1 MVIKKKENKKSAQD
15 EMEGVTE
22 FEPEPFQLI
31 EEEKYNT
38 KFPAIVIPGEV
49 EDDIDNDY
57 DIKDEV
63 SDEED

>member
-1 MVIKKKENKKSAQD
+1 
-15 EMEGVTE
+15 MEGVTE

>member
-1 MVIKKKENKKSAQD
+1 
-15 EMEGVTE
+15 
-22 FEPEPFQLI
+22 
-31 EEEKYNT
+31 
-38 KFPAIVIPGEV
+38 VIPGEV